1 MSIEPGRRRAGPAHI
16 GRIVVMTSIVSAA
29 SAPAPKLHVRALSA
43 AAAGAAHV
51 QPALYAMAELGL
63 AGAIES
69 FAAWL
74 ASR

>member
-1 MSIEPGRRRAGPAHI
+1 
-16 GRIVVMTSIVSAA
+16 MTSIVSAA